1 MPEETE
7 PTEELNPES
16 ESALDPRDE
25 QIAMLSKQ
33 VEVLAAALKE
43 AKDEQLR
50 AMAESQN
57 VQRRMRQQHEIDRK
71 YGAVPVI
78 QGLIPILDNFDRTL
92 MAGMKGAS
100 QESLIEGVRV
110 IERQFAKVL
119 ENHDLVRIEAKG
131 QPFDPEVHE
140 AIATLETNEHPDD
153 LVIDELESG
162 YKIHDRVIRPAR
174 VRVAKQP

>member
-1 MPEETE
+1 MPEELE
-7 PTEELNPES
+7 PNPELNQETES
-16 ESALDPRDE
+16 STDPRDE

-78 QGLIPILDNFDRTL
+78 QDLIPVLDNFERTIQ
-92 MAGMKGAS
+92 AGTKGAS
-100 QESLIEGVRV
+100 PESLIEGIRA
-110 IERQFAKVL
+110 IERQIAKVL
-119 ENHDLVRIEAKG
+119 EGHDLVRIEAKG
-131 QPFDPEVHE
+131 QQFDPEFHD

-153 LVIDELESG
+153 LVIDELEAG
-162 YKIHDRVIRPAR
+162 YRIHDRVIRPAR
-174 VRVAKQP
+174 VRVAKRI